1 MAIGVPVH
9 EDNESKALTS
19 EEKRELRDFLRGN
32 RGTNMAVAE
41 YSAIKCASLYKNT
54 YINEGFSEWMVK
66 NEGIN

>member
-32 RGTNMAVAE
+32 RGTNMAVVE
-41 YSAIKCASLYKNT
+41 YWPTSALRCIRIRT
-54 YINEGFSEWMVK
+54 
-66 NEGIN
+66 